1 MNSPHRFVVV
11 GLVVGLL
18 VASTDLHAQSRSVTR
33 AAPDTVSRP
42 SPIRAGAL
50 VRPET
55 VSVGDPFVFVASVE
69 VPVEATV
76 QWPSI
81 GDTASAVAMRAPARV
96 TSVMTGTTRRETAE
110 YLLSAWDVGVL
121 PLGVPNATVRTT
133 AGVLSVPLN
142 GVRVSVRTVL
152 PGDTSLHVPK
162 PPRDLFPRVVPWW
175 ERWWPAAAVVA
186 ALLALWWMR
195 RKWRTR
201 VVKKV
206 VPPLDVFARALHDFE
221 RLERLALANV
231 GERGR
236 AVALAVEVL
245 RTYLAVRA
253 PTAALSTTSG
263 ELLDALQQDDR
274 VPLERLAG
282 LLTETDGIKF
292 ARRDVSPDRAQALTH
307 EARAIVEHVE
317 IGERARRK
325 ADDEARRANEHIE
338 RERKAAHED
347 DARRASRR
355 KSAGVS

>member
-18 VASTDLHAQSRSVTR
+18 VASTLLHAQSRSVTR

-142 GVRVSVRTVL
+142 GVRVVVRTVL

-221 RLERLALANV
+221 RLDRLGRAHV

-236 AVALAVEVL
+236 ADARAVEVL
-245 RTYLAVRA
+245 RTYLAGVPHGGLGPQPAQIAGCCSRTIVFRSNA
-253 PTAALSTTSG
+253 P
-263 ELLDALQQDDR
+263 
-274 VPLERLAG
+274 AG
-282 LLTETDGIKF
+282 CSPKPTVKF
-292 ARRDVSPDRAQALTH
+292 ARRDVSP
-307 EARAIVEHVE
+307 
-317 IGERARRK
+317 GRARSARHVVGEC
-325 ADDEARRANEHIE
+325 ARRSGHEARRANEYINASA
-338 RERKAAHED
+338 RRHED
-347 DARRASRR
+347 DARRAITVRNDVVDR
-355 KSAGVS
+355 CNID